1 LPRIV
6 ARLLEAGGSP
16 NHPAAL
22 VERGSLAEQRVVRGS
37 IGTIVQ
43 IARDEEIAPPALLII
58 GEVASLA
65 KADNDVPPTA
75 DEAQVVAAGTAV
87 GEPV

>member
-1 LPRIV
+1 MGVAQLPRIV

-16 NHPAAL
+16 ALPAAL

-37 IGTIVQ
+37 ISTIVQ
-43 IARDEEIAPPALLII
+43 IARDEQIAPPALLIV

-65 KADNDVPPTA
+65 RADNEVRTA
-75 DEAQVVAAGTAV
+75 VAAFAP